1 MARSRSRSQS
11 HSVSPDSIHSES
23 DVTVGHSQSGRQTS
37 TGQSRRSASVP
48 TQMDAVPA
56 AAPSSP
62 MSNDQAA
69 RRLIFAQTK
78 AGTFAADRI
87 VFFYKDRI
95 HRSQTWTVTEDGVIA
110 EPDEATSASI
120 SGTHTQKPLDLALVV
135 LKSDLTP
142 VTGKDDPLLVTSAI
156 EVAEHI
162 EGPVAGRIVRI
173 LYRIANDPP
182 FLRHSRITVDMN
194 NLLDDL
200 GYERTAHGYHNA
212 PNRERVRDAL
222 LALSRVEI
230 RGERF
235 DHAGGREFYSAPL
248 ITIRGGY
255 YQERETRDIPLSELL
270 ERGLPS
276 KLHIELGWYEGVRRS
291 DGSIG
296 NNYLL
301 LPRDLSYFR
310 SVGQADH
317 MKTED
322 LLAEFLWL
330 RYSLQFRRGLTLSL
344 TLDVALKHAG
354 VTNSNVT
361 RARQTLEKALQSLM
375 ARGHVAHYT
384 SLPAKRSQSFT
395 VTLRLPNQEG
405 QSDVEP
411 HSLWDSLPDSDSPS
425 VRPPDDTEFLLE
437 SNLATAADPSEPQP
451 QDRAPYELSEF
462 SPEDRVLGDSPSIGS
477 YMQVLRIGTYSL
489 PAELAW
495 HRIQERSHDELSAA
509 VLQHLRNVQP
519 LWRVD
524 TLADGDIQYW
534 LHLGVSTGLRTRLES
549 SEPILQRIADQLYP
563 KAFGIMFGPPHGTA
577 HEG

>member
-1 MARSRSRSQS
+1 MARPRLRSQS
-11 HSVSPDSIHSES
+11 HSISPESTSVES
-23 DVTVGHSQSGRQTS
+23 DVSVDHTRRDRQTNTGHSPRP
-37 TGQSRRSASVP
+37 ASVP
-48 TQMDAVPA
+48 TRTDTVPA
-56 AAPSSP
+56 SAPSSDV
-62 MSNDQAA
+62 SNDQVA

-110 EPDEATSASI
+110 EPDEAPSASI
-120 SGTHTQKPLDLALVV
+120 SDTHAQKPLDLALVV

-194 NLLDDL
+194 ELLDDL

-384 SLPAKRSQSFT
+384 PLPAKRSQSFT
-395 VTLRLPNQEG
+395 VTLRLPG
-405 QSDVEP
+405 QDGQAHVEP
-411 HSLWDSLPDSDSPS
+411 HSLWEAPPDSNSLAIH
-425 VRPPDDTEFLLE
+425 PPDDTELLLE
-437 SNLATAADPSEPQP
+437 SNLTTASDPNELQP
-451 QDRAPYELSEF
+451 QDDAPYELPAYAGE
-462 SPEDRVLGDSPSIGS
+462 PVLEGSPSTGS
-477 YMQVLRIGTYSL
+477 YMQVLRIGSYSL

-495 HRIQERSHDELSAA
+495 HRIQEQSHTELSAA
-509 VLQHLRNVQP
+509 VRQHLGAVQP

-534 LHLGVSTGLRTRLES
+534 LHLGIATGLRPRLES
-549 SEPILQRIADQLYP
+549 SEPTLQRIADQLYP
-563 KAFGIMFGPPHGTA
+563 KAFGIMFGPPHGAA
-577 HEG
+577 HSG